1 MELDKYGKKALGL
14 VLNGMSLFITG
25 KAGTGKTTVLRE
37 ITSQCKRK
45 RKNVVVLSPTGVA
58 AKNAGGVTIHSFLHL
73 PLGPY
78 IPGIKNRKLYA
89 LKEEEKII
97 INKLDLIIIDEV
109 SMVRCD
115 ILDEIDDVLKHYRK
129 NTLPFGGIQIVM
141 FGDLYQ
147 LMPVAQEDEWEKL
160 KEKYKS
166 PYFFSSKI
174 MEKMDC
180 PMFELKIIHR
190 QDERNFVTLLN
201 NVRLGHVSASE
212 LKELERRYKKSF
224 VPKDE
229 EGYIRL
235 TTHNIRSKRYNEQRL
250 DELPGVIYEYKAYI
264 EDFFPKEEWPTNYVL
279 QLKRG
284 ARVMFIK
291 NDNENKQYVNG
302 TLGTVISLAER
313 DIFVRTDEGLVIS
326 VERQIWDFYRY
337 HINKK
342 TKEIETV
349 LCGSF
354 KQYPLKL
361 AWAVTIHKSQGLT
374 FDKVIIDAGRAF
386 TYGQVY
392 VALSR
397 CRTFHGIV
405 LVSPITSKIIKTDPV
420 VTEYMK
426 NVDRIK
432 FDDTDEEETNA
443 HLTSI
448 LGDQRTLWMI
458 KDGLLPEQIAEQSH
472 QRIEIIYSHIAKLIE
487 KGEVKIEKFVKE
499 DLCESIKI
507 AVINAGIDAPLKKIM
522 EYCPNGTKYADI
534 RMVLAD
540 IKRKGEEKDYEI
552 REEENLKDDEDNSE
566 WYFVDSVPFTKT
578 SKRFLSYSCRVVLS
592 PSGYYLEVTGDYI
605 KLGNYPKGYAT
616 NKGSVWIKKAVNTK
630 GLQIVHDI
638 LGMQH
643 LIGYIKEGNNIIIF
657 TNPNNQEFTITFDSK

>member
-1 MELDKYGKKALGL
+1 MELDKYGKKALNL
-14 VLNGMSLFITG
+14 VLNGKSLFITG

-37 ITSQCKRK
+37 ITAQCKK
-45 RKNVVVLSPTGVA
+45 RGMSVVVLSPTGVA

-89 LKEEEKII
+89 LNDEEKII
-97 INKLDLIIIDEV
+97 VNKLNLIIIDEV

-129 NTLPFGGIQIVM
+129 NTQPFGGIQIVM

-201 NVRLGHVSASE
+201 NVRLGYVTTTE
-212 LKELERRYKKSF
+212 LRELEGRYKKDF
-224 VPKDE
+224 VPKDN

-235 TTHNIRSKRYNEQRL
+235 TTHNIRSRRYNEHRL
-250 DELPGVIYEYKAYI
+250 EELSGSVYEYKAYI
-264 EDFFPKEEWPTNYVL
+264 EDFFPREEWPTNYVL

-291 NDNENKQYVNG
+291 NDNENRQYVNG
-302 TLGTVISLAER
+302 TLGTVISLGER
-313 DIFVRTDEGLVIS
+313 NISVRTDEGVTIS
-326 VERQIWDFYRY
+326 VERQTWDFYRY

-405 LVSPITSKIIKTDPV
+405 LASPITSKIIKTDPV

-426 NVDRIK
+426 SVNRIMLE
-432 FDDTDEEETNA
+432 DTDEDESNT
-443 HLTSI
+443 HLISI

-458 KDGLLPEQIAEQSH
+458 KDGLSPEQIAEQSH

-487 KGEVKIEKFVKE
+487 KGEVSIGKFVKE
-499 DLCESIKI
+499 DLCESIKTAI
-507 AVINAGIDAPLKKIM
+507 INAGINAPLKKIKDF
-522 EYCPNGTKYADI
+522 CPKETKYAEI

-540 IKRKGEEKDYEI
+540 IKRKGEEVNFEKNDESMFQNNEI
-552 REEENLKDDEDNSE
+552 GSE
-566 WYFVDSVPFTKT
+566 WYFVDSIPFTKS
-578 SKRFLSYSCRVVLS
+578 SKRFLSYDCRVVLS
-592 PSGYYLEVTGDYI
+592 NSGYYLEVSDDYI
-605 KLGNYPKGYAT
+605 KLGNYPQGFVS

-638 LGMQH
+638 LGRQH
-643 LIGYIKEGNNIIIF
+643 LVGYIKEGNEIITF
-657 TNPNNQEFTITFDSK
+657 TNPNDEVFTITFDS

>member
-1 MELDKYGKKALGL
+1 MELDKYGKKALNL
-14 VLNGMSLFITG
+14 VLNGKSLFITG

-37 ITSQCKRK
+37 ITAQCKK
-45 RKNVVVLSPTGVA
+45 RGMSVVVLSPTGVA

-89 LKEEEKII
+89 LNDEEKII
-97 INKLDLIIIDEV
+97 VNKLNLIIIDEV

-129 NTLPFGGIQIVM
+129 NTQPFGGIQIVM

-201 NVRLGHVSASE
+201 NVRLGYVTTTE
-212 LKELERRYKKSF
+212 LRELEGRYKKDF
-224 VPKDE
+224 VPKDN

-235 TTHNIRSKRYNEQRL
+235 TTHNIRSRRYNEHRL
-250 DELPGVIYEYKAYI
+250 EELSGSVYEYKAYI
-264 EDFFPKEEWPTNYVL
+264 EDFFPREEWPTNYVL

-291 NDNENKQYVNG
+291 NDNENRQYVNG
-302 TLGTVISLAER
+302 TLGTVISLGER
-313 DIFVRTDEGLVIS
+313 NISVRTDEGVTIS
-326 VERQIWDFYRY
+326 VERQTWDFYRY

-405 LVSPITSKIIKTDPV
+405 LASPITSKIIKTDPV

-426 NVDRIK
+426 SVNRIMLE
-432 FDDTDEEETNA
+432 DTDDEESNG

-458 KDGLLPEQIAEQSH
+458 KDGLSPEQIAEQSH

-487 KGEVKIEKFVKE
+487 KGEVSIDKFIEE
-499 DLCESIKI
+499 NLCESIKTAI
-507 AVINAGIDAPLKKIM
+507 INAGVKAPLKKIKDF
-522 EYCPNGTKYADI
+522 CPNKTKYAEI

-540 IKRKGEEKDYEI
+540 IKRKGEEVNFEKNDESMFQNNEI
-552 REEENLKDDEDNSE
+552 GSE
-566 WYFVDSVPFTKT
+566 WYFVDSIPFTKS
-578 SKRFLSYSCRVVLS
+578 SKRFLSYDCRVVLS
-592 PSGYYLEVTGDYI
+592 TSGYYLEVSGDFI
-605 KLGNYPKGYAT
+605 KLGSYPQGYVS

-638 LGMQH
+638 LGRQH
-643 LIGYIKEGNNIIIF
+643 LVGYIKEGNDIITF
-657 TNPNNQEFTITFDSK
+657 TNPDDEVYTITFDS